1 MKYLLDTRNLGEQK
15 ERKPFFCKSRNIFF
29 VLDSNITDIKIETDH
44 YKYRRDCLYYLHD
57 YGSIYI
63 ENLEI
68 NTHDHIYPCTRKE
81 NAILTLEL
89 DIVDNN
95 IIVSTFYILEN
106 LNNNN
111 LNGSFKYLIQEINCT
126 IYETYFKKYFMDKVL
141 LSTDSFNSNTIVNF
155 DNLSCNL
162 FNYQKENVSWM
173 LDIEK
178 TINDGNNIIKYT
190 TKDYVWIDENLSL
203 GNNILKFITPDDD
216 DDVDK
221 EKQLI
226 YYGGNLISEAGLG
239 KSIVVLAL
247 CLNNPRIDFS
257 TINITFNDKLCNYF
271 YRRGNKKETFCEKS
285 VKESEYCK
293 EHSTFANKDKKR
305 YYLSREICYSD
316 FVTPKYLIKSKATV
330 IFCPSHLCEQWLNE
344 ISNYLPKNLQILSIT
359 GKSQLSLMSFKD
371 IIFADFIIV
380 SYNLLLNT
388 DVKKNCQT
396 YLNYNYTSKYV
407 NRVQFFV
414 NNPEFWLNTNPN
426 LLYFDF
432 HRLIFDESH
441 EFSLNELSQTL
452 FNIKFLK
459 TLTSK
464 YRWNITGTPFPMKDT
479 SLSVMLQLTCDFET
493 EIYSYYSKKNF
504 YIDFNKFSTLL
515 SELPILFKRN
525 TKESVS
531 QEIQVNNITDT
542 IKLLEFTDTEKLMY
556 ESYIQGHP
564 DRKYSD
570 YIFKLCCYPYLS
582 EQTKVLLKNCK
593 TFDEIEKT
601 IVSHHRTQK
610 DNFEKMLDDTKKA
623 LVILCSDLKKIN
635 STTDSAA
642 HLRMSIGNHKRKIE
656 EVKKKLDS
664 ETRTCQY
671 FENVVKNI
679 IEKNECPICLDDI
692 EKDNIAI
699 TSCGHKFCWDCL
711 STSLEIKMR
720 STTIKNCPQCNN
732 KLGNND
738 VYLYVEKQEQVLLEP
753 VNLDNLSDL
762 VNHLKSTKLGNLIH
776 YLKHLEPDDKCIIFS
791 QWDSLL
797 HHVGLTLI
805 KNNIS
810 LVYCTGTIYQRRN
823 AIANFCKNDT
833 QVIMLS
839 SQNAA
844 SGINLTQANKVIFI
858 EPIHGSEKYKNDIEN
873 QAISRA
879 DRIGQKR
886 PLEIIRFIIK
896 DTVEEE
902 ITNRTADLSKKRNR
916 T

>member
-1 MKYLLDTRNLGEQK
+1 MKYLLDTRNLGERK
-15 ERKPFFCKSRNIFF
+15 ERKPFFFKSRNVFF
-29 VLDSNITDIKIETDH
+29 VLDSNETDLEIETNH
-44 YKYRRDCLYYLHD
+44 NKYWKESLFYLHD
-57 YGSIYI
+57 YGSIYV
-63 ENLEI
+63 EKLAI
-68 NTHDHIYPCTRKE
+68 NTNDHVYPCTRKE
-81 NAILTLEL
+81 NAILILEL
-89 DIVDNN
+89 DFVDNN
-95 IIVSTFYILEN
+95 IIVNTFYNLEN

-111 LNGSFKYLIQEINCT
+111 LNGSFKYLIQDIIST
-126 IYETYFKKYFMDKVL
+126 IYETHFKKYFMDKVL
-141 LSTDSFNSNTIVNF
+141 LSTNSFNSNTNVNF
-155 DNLSCNL
+155 DNLSCTL
-162 FNYQKENVSWM
+162 FNYQKQNVSWM

-178 TINDGNNIIKYT
+178 TINDGNNVINYT
-190 TKDYVWIDENLSL
+190 SKEYFWIDENLKF
-203 GNNILKFITPDDD
+203 NNYMLKFNNPD

-247 CLNNPRIDFS
+247 CLNNPRIDF
-257 TINITFNDKLCNYF
+257 TNINITFNHKLCNYF
-271 YRRGNKKETFCEKS
+271 YRRGNKKETFCEKT
-285 VKESEYCK
+285 VKDSDYCK

-305 YYLSREICYSD
+305 YYLSREIRYND
-316 FVTPKYLIKSKATV
+316 FATSKYLIKSKATV

-359 GKSQLSLMSFKD
+359 GKSQLSLMSYKD

-380 SYNLLLNT
+380 SYNLFLNT
-388 DVKKNCQT
+388 DIKKNCQT
-396 YLNYNYTSKYV
+396 YLDYNFTSKYV

-426 LLYFDF
+426 FLYFDF

-441 EFSLNELSQTL
+441 EFSLNELSQTV
-452 FNIKFLK
+452 FNIKYLK

-464 YRWNITGTPFPMKDT
+464 YRWNITGTPFPMKDM

-493 EIYSYYSKKNF
+493 ETCAFYSRKNYY
-504 YIDFNKFSTLL
+504 YTDFNKFSTLL

-531 QEIQVNNITDT
+531 QELQMNNITDT
-542 IKLLEFTDTEKLMY
+542 IKLLEFTETEKIMY

-564 DRKYSD
+564 DKKYSD

-601 IVSHHRTQK
+601 IVSHHKTQK
-610 DNFEKMLDDTKKA
+610 DLFAKELEDTKKT
-623 LVILCSDLKKIN
+623 LVILCSDLKRIN

-642 HLRMSIGNHKRKIE
+642 HLRMTIGNYKRKIE

-664 ETRTCQY
+664 ETRTCLY
-671 FENVVKNI
+671 FENVVKTI

-720 STTIKNCPQCNN
+720 STTIRNCPQCNN

-738 VYLYVEKQEQVLLEP
+738 VYLYVEDQEELHLKP
-753 VNLDNLSDL
+753 VNLENLSEL
-762 VNHLKSTKLGNLIH
+762 VNHLKSTKLGNLIY

-797 HHVGLTLI
+797 HHVGLTLV

-823 AIANFCKNDT
+823 AISDFCKKST

-858 EPIHGSEKYKNDIEN
+858 EPIHGTEKYKNDIEN
-873 QAISRA
+873 QAVSRA

-902 ITNRTADLSKKRNR
+902 ITNRTADLSKRKNR